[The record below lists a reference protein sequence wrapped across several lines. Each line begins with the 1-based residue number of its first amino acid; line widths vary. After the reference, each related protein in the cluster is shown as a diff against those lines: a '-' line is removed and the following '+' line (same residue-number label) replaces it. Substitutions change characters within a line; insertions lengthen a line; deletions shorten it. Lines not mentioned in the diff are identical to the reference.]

1 MTSLPK
7 RRPMAAKY
15 AGKKATQKA
24 RAVSAAS
31 KVAAARARKANQNNK
46 TIETEKKT
54 MNATSNKQF
63 EKFTQDAASMGQ
75 EQVEALVKSG
85 TILAKGMEDILKTCM
100 TIAQSTTEKSQEAAK
115 TMMACKTLNEFT
127 EAQSKLAQDS
137 FEDFMAT
144 ATKLSELSIKVA
156 TDSLE
161 PINDQVGKAMKK
173 AAA

>member
-1 MTSLPK
+1 
-7 RRPMAAKY
+7 MAKI
-15 AGKKATQKA
+15 AGKKATQQA

-31 KVAAARARKANQNNK
+31 QAAAARARKSNNNK
-46 TIETEKKT
+46 TIKTEKMI
-54 MNATSNKQF
+54 MNAATNKQF
-63 EKFTQDAASMGQ
+63 EKLTQDAASMGQ
-75 EQVEALVKSG
+75 EQVEAFVKSG

-100 TIAQSTTEKSQEAAK
+100 SIAQTTTEKSQEAAK
-115 TMMACKTLNEFT
+115 TIMACKTLNEFT

-137 FEDFMAT
+137 FDDFMAT

-156 TDSLE
+156 TESLE